1 MFKLRKVGG
10 KLVAVVAGVGVL
22 ASNAMA
28 AGSLTVTPL
37 DTSDFISVAGAV
49 LVAGAVFWAIR
60 KALKLLG
67 V

>member
-10 KLVAVVAGVGVL
+10 KLVAVGVGFGVL

-28 AGSLTVTPL
+28 AGLTVTPL
-37 DTSDFISVAGAV
+37 DTSDFIAVAGAV
-49 LVAGAVFWAIR
+49 LVAGAVFWGIR

>member
-1 MFKLRKVGG
+1 MFQLKKVGG
-10 KLVAVVAGVGVL
+10 RLVAVVAGAGVL

-28 AGSLTVTPL
+28 ASLTVAPL
-37 DTSDFISVAGAV
+37 DTSDFVAVAGAV